1 MYYLLLQHRKMKKVK
16 KNQSIWQYLTQ
27 YRKESIASPLLK
39 MAEATF
45 ELLVP
50 LVVAKIVDEGIA
62 NSNKP
67 VIYGC
72 VGLMILFAVLGTAIA
87 ISAQYFAAK
96 AATGFAAN
104 LRSALFKKIQTF
116 SYEDIDDLGTGAL
129 LTRMNSDVNAVQSA
143 VNLFLRLFLRS
154 PFIVGGAIVMACVVD
169 PKTSL
174 LFLGVVAVLGII
186 VFIITKSS
194 LPIYKLVQEKLER
207 LTLTTKESMEGAK
220 VIRAFNC
227 EEQIENRFTSE
238 NQDVY
243 DALQSA
249 GKRQSF
255 MSPVTTVVINVGIV
269 LLLYVSGVKVNAGT
283 LTQGETIALLNYM
296 GQILVELVKLA
307 NLIVLLTKAGPCVTR
322 LTNVI
327 FREVDELDGTIE
339 NVSERVQEVE
349 NGDVLFSLKN
359 VGFTYAGSQE
369 ECLTDISFDIKK
381 GETIGIIGGTGSGKT
396 TLLEIMAGY
405 YKVTSGEVIFAGKNI
420 NEYKS
425 KAYRNLISMVPQKAV
440 LFSGTVESN
449 LKVADEFATEDRMNF
464 ALESSISKE
473 FVDEKGSLLAEVSAG
488 GKNFSGGQR
497 QRLTI
502 ARGLTKV
509 APVYM
514 LDDSFSALDMATER
528 SLAGKLDEMPDD
540 TTMFIVSQRA
550 SSLRY
555 ADKILVLEDGKMD
568 AFGTKDELLRTS
580 KVFKEIYETQYED
593 GGAS

>member
-1 MYYLLLQHRKMKKVK
+1 MQKAKKTP
-16 KNQSIWQYLTQ
+16 NIWQYLTQ

-72 VGLMILFAVLGTAIA
+72 VGLMILFAVLGTCIA
-87 ISAQYFAAK
+87 IFAQYFAAK

-104 LRSALFKKIQTF
+104 LRGALFRKIQTF
-116 SYEDIDDLGTGAL
+116 SYEDVDNLGTGAL
-129 LTRMNSDVNAVQSA
+129 LTRMNSDINAVQSA

-154 PFIVGGAIVMACVVD
+154 PFIVGGAIVMSCVVD

-174 LFLGVVAVLGII
+174 LFLGIVAVLGII
-186 VFIITKSS
+186 VFIITKTS

-220 VIRAFNC
+220 VIRAFSS
-227 EEQIENRFTSE
+227 EEQEEKRFISE
-238 NQDVY
+238 NGEVY
-243 DALQSA
+243 EASLKA

-255 MSPVTTVVINVGIV
+255 MSPVTTVVINIGIV
-269 LLLYVSGVKVNAGT
+269 LLLYVSGLKVNAGT

-322 LTNVI
+322 LNDVI
-327 FREVDELDGTIE
+327 FRAVDEKDGYIDDGVGYVNQIKDGE
-339 NVSERVQEVE
+339 I
-349 NGDVLFSLKN
+349 LFSLEN
-359 VGFTYAGSQE
+359 VGFTYAGSSE
-369 ECLTDISFDIKK
+369 ESLTNISFDIKK
-381 GETIGIIGGTGSGKT
+381 GETIGIIGGTGAGKT
-396 TLLEIMAGY
+396 TLLEVMAGY
-405 YKVTSGEVIFAGKNI
+405 YKVTSGEIKFAGKNI
-420 NEYKS
+420 NDFKSSSYK
-425 KAYRNLISMVPQKAV
+425 NLISMVPQKAA

-449 LKVADEFATEDRMNF
+449 LKVASQNATVDEMEFALD
-464 ALESSISKE
+464 SSMSSE
-473 FVDEKGSLLAEVSAG
+473 FVSAKGGLEAKVSAG
-488 GKNFSGGQR
+488 GKNFSGGQK

-502 ARGLTKV
+502 ARALTKI

-514 LDDSFSALDMATER
+514 LDDSFSALDMATEKK
-528 SLAGKLDEMPDD
+528 LAEKLNEIPSNP
-540 TTMFIVSQRA
+540 TMIIVSQRA

-555 ADKILVLEDGKMD
+555 ADRILVLEDGVVD
-568 AFGTKDELLRTS
+568 AFGTKEELLKTS
-580 KVFKEIYETQYED
+580 KVFKEIYETQYE

>member
-1 MYYLLLQHRKMKKVK
+1 MQKAKKTP
-16 KNQSIWQYLTQ
+16 NIWQYLTQ

-72 VGLMILFAVLGTAIA
+72 VGLMILFAVLGTCIA
-87 ISAQYFAAK
+87 IFAQYFAAK

-104 LRSALFKKIQTF
+104 LRGALFRKIQTF
-116 SYEDIDDLGTGAL
+116 SYEDVDNLGTGAL
-129 LTRMNSDVNAVQSA
+129 LTRMNSDINAVQSA

-154 PFIVGGAIVMACVVD
+154 PFIVGGAIVMSCVVD

-174 LFLGVVAVLGII
+174 LFLGIVAVLGII
-186 VFIITKSS
+186 VFIITKTS

-220 VIRAFNC
+220 VIRAFSS
-227 EEQIENRFTSE
+227 EEQEEKRFISE
-238 NQDVY
+238 NGEVY
-243 DALQSA
+243 EASLKA

-255 MSPVTTVVINVGIV
+255 MSPVTTVVINIGIV
-269 LLLYVSGVKVNAGT
+269 LLLYVSGLKVNAGT

-322 LTNVI
+322 LNDVI
-327 FREVDELDGTIE
+327 FRKVDEKDGYIDDGVGYVNQIKDGE
-339 NVSERVQEVE
+339 I
-349 NGDVLFSLKN
+349 LFSLEN
-359 VGFTYAGSQE
+359 VGFTYAGSSE
-369 ECLTDISFDIKK
+369 ESLTNISFDIKK
-381 GETIGIIGGTGSGKT
+381 GETIGIIGGTGAGKT
-396 TLLEIMAGY
+396 TLLEVMAGY
-405 YKVTSGEVIFAGKNI
+405 YKVTSGEIKLAGKNI
-420 NEYKS
+420 NDFKSSSYK
-425 KAYRNLISMVPQKAV
+425 NLISMVPQKAA

-449 LKVADEFATEDRMNF
+449 LKVASQNATVDEMEFALD
-464 ALESSISKE
+464 SSMSSE
-473 FVDEKGSLLAEVSAG
+473 FVSAKGGLEAKVSAG
-488 GKNFSGGQR
+488 GKNFSGGQK

-502 ARGLTKV
+502 ARALTKI

-514 LDDSFSALDMATER
+514 LDDSFSALDMATEKK
-528 SLAGKLDEMPDD
+528 LAEKLNEIPSNP
-540 TTMFIVSQRA
+540 TMILVSQRA

-555 ADKILVLEDGKMD
+555 ADRILVLEDGVVD
-568 AFGTKDELLRTS
+568 AFGTKEELLKTS
-580 KVFKEIYETQYED
+580 KVFKEIYETQYE

>member
-1 MYYLLLQHRKMKKVK
+1 MQKAKKTP
-16 KNQSIWQYLTQ
+16 NIWQYLTQ

-72 VGLMILFAVLGTAIA
+72 VGLMILFAVLGTGIA
-87 ISAQYFAAK
+87 IFAQYFAAK

-104 LRSALFKKIQTF
+104 LRGALFRKIQTF
-116 SYEDIDDLGTGAL
+116 SYEDVDNLGTGAL
-129 LTRMNSDVNAVQSA
+129 LTRMNSDINAVQSA

-154 PFIVGGAIVMACVVD
+154 PFIVGGAIVMSCVVD

-174 LFLGVVAVLGII
+174 LFLGIVAVLGII
-186 VFIITKSS
+186 VFIITKTS

-220 VIRAFNC
+220 VIRAFSS
-227 EEQIENRFTSE
+227 EEQEEKRFIFENGE
-238 NQDVY
+238 VY
-243 DALQSA
+243 EASLKA

-255 MSPVTTVVINVGIV
+255 MSPVTTVVINIGIV
-269 LLLYVSGVKVNAGT
+269 LLLYVSGLKVNAGT

-296 GQILVELVKLA
+296 GQILVELVKIA

-322 LTNVI
+322 LNDVI
-327 FREVDELDGTIE
+327 FRKVDEKDGYIDDGIGYVNQIKDGE
-339 NVSERVQEVE
+339 I
-349 NGDVLFSLKN
+349 LFSLEN
-359 VGFTYAGSQE
+359 VGFTYAGSSE
-369 ECLTDISFDIKK
+369 ESLTNISFDIKK
-381 GETIGIIGGTGSGKT
+381 GETIGIIGGTGAGKT
-396 TLLEIMAGY
+396 TLLEVMAGY
-405 YKVTSGEVIFAGKNI
+405 YKVTSGEIKFAGKNI
-420 NEYKS
+420 NDFKSSSYK
-425 KAYRNLISMVPQKAV
+425 NLISMVPQKAA

-449 LKVADEFATEDRMNF
+449 LKVASQNATVDEMEFALD
-464 ALESSISKE
+464 SSMSSE
-473 FVDEKGSLLAEVSAG
+473 FVSAKGGLEAKVSAG
-488 GKNFSGGQR
+488 GKNFSGGQK

-502 ARGLTKV
+502 ARALTKI

-514 LDDSFSALDMATER
+514 LDDSFSALDMATEKK
-528 SLAGKLDEMPDD
+528 LAEKLNEIPSNP
-540 TTMFIVSQRA
+540 TMIIVSQRA

-555 ADKILVLEDGKMD
+555 ADRILVLEDGVVD
-568 AFGTKDELLRTS
+568 AFGTKEELLKTS
-580 KVFKEIYETQYED
+580 KVFKEIYETQYE

>member
-1 MYYLLLQHRKMKKVK
+1 MQKAKKTP
-16 KNQSIWQYLTQ
+16 NIWQYLTQ

-72 VGLMILFAVLGTAIA
+72 VGLMILFAVLGTCIA
-87 ISAQYFAAK
+87 IFAQYFAAK

-104 LRSALFKKIQTF
+104 LRGALFRKIQTF
-116 SYEDIDDLGTGAL
+116 SYEDVDNLGTGAL
-129 LTRMNSDVNAVQSA
+129 LTRMNSDINAVQSA

-154 PFIVGGAIVMACVVD
+154 PFIVGGAIVMSCVVD

-174 LFLGVVAVLGII
+174 LFLGIVAVLGII
-186 VFIITKSS
+186 VFIITKTS

-220 VIRAFNC
+220 VIRAFSS
-227 EEQIENRFTSE
+227 EEQEEKRFISE
-238 NQDVY
+238 NGEVY
-243 DALQSA
+243 EASLKA

-255 MSPVTTVVINVGIV
+255 MSPVTTVVINIGIV
-269 LLLYVSGVKVNAGT
+269 LLLYVSGLKVNAGT

-322 LTNVI
+322 LNDVI
-327 FREVDELDGTIE
+327 FRAVDEKDGYIDDGVGYVNQIKDGE
-339 NVSERVQEVE
+339 I
-349 NGDVLFSLKN
+349 LFSLEN
-359 VGFTYAGSQE
+359 VGFTYAGSSE
-369 ECLTDISFDIKK
+369 ESLTNISFDIKK
-381 GETIGIIGGTGSGKT
+381 GETIGIIGGTGAGKT
-396 TLLEIMAGY
+396 TLLEVMAGY
-405 YKVTSGEVIFAGKNI
+405 YKVTSGEIKFAGKNI
-420 NEYKS
+420 NDFKSSSYK
-425 KAYRNLISMVPQKAV
+425 NLISMVPQKAA

-449 LKVADEFATEDRMNF
+449 LKVASQNATVDEMEFALD
-464 ALESSISKE
+464 SSMSSE
-473 FVDEKGSLLAEVSAG
+473 FVSAKGGLEAKVSAG
-488 GKNFSGGQR
+488 GKNFSGGQK

-502 ARGLTKV
+502 ARALTKI

-514 LDDSFSALDMATER
+514 LDDSFSALDMATEKK
-528 SLAGKLDEMPDD
+528 LAEKLNEIPSNP
-540 TTMFIVSQRA
+540 TMILVSQRA

-555 ADKILVLEDGKMD
+555 ADRILVLEDGVVD
-568 AFGTKDELLRTS
+568 AFGTKEELLKTS
-580 KVFKEIYETQYED
+580 KVFKEIYETQYE

>member
-1 MYYLLLQHRKMKKVK
+1 MQKAKKTP
-16 KNQSIWQYLTQ
+16 NIWQYLTQ

-62 NSNKP
+62 YGNKP
-67 VIYGC
+67 IIYGC
-72 VGLMILFAVLGTAIA
+72 VGLMILFAVLGTGIA
-87 ISAQYFAAK
+87 ITAQYCAAK
-96 AATGFAAN
+96 AANGFAAN
-104 LRSALFKKIQTF
+104 IRGALFRKIQTF
-116 SYEDIDDLGTGAL
+116 SYEDIDNLGTGAL
-129 LTRMNSDVNAVQSA
+129 LTRMNSDINAVQSA
-143 VNLFLRLFLRS
+143 TNLFLRLFLRS
-154 PFIVGGAIVMACVVD
+154 PFIVGGAIVMSCVVD

-186 VFIITKSS
+186 VFIITKCS
-194 LPIYKLVQEKLER
+194 LPLYKFVQEKLER

-220 VIRAFNC
+220 VIRAFSS
-227 EEQIENRFTSE
+227 EEQEEKRFTAE
-238 NQDVY
+238 NYEVY
-243 DALQSA
+243 DANLKA

-255 MSPVTTVVINVGIV
+255 MSPATTVVINIGIV

-322 LTNVI
+322 LNGVI
-327 FREVDELDGTIE
+327 FRDICDTDGDIE
-339 NVSERVQEVE
+339 DVQNYVNQIKDGE
-349 NGDVLFSLKN
+349 VLFSLEN
-359 VGFTYAGSQE
+359 VGFTYNGSSE
-369 ECLTDISFDIKK
+369 ESLSNISFDIKK

-396 TLLEIMAGY
+396 TLLDIMAGY
-405 YKVTSGEVIFAGKNI
+405 YKVTSGEIKFAGKNI
-420 NEYKS
+420 NEFKTI
-425 KAYRNLISMVPQKAV
+425 KYRDLISVVPQKAV
-440 LFSGTVESN
+440 LFSGSVESN
-449 LKVADEFATEDRMNF
+449 LKVADQNATEEQMSF
-464 ALESSISKE
+464 ALDSSMSSE
-473 FVDEKGSLLAEVSAG
+473 FVYQKEGLSTQVSAG

-502 ARGLTKV
+502 ARGLTKI

-514 LDDSFSALDMATER
+514 LDDSFSALDMATEKN
-528 SLAGKLDEMPDD
+528 LAEKLKEIPNNP
-540 TTMFIVSQRA
+540 TMLIVSQRA

-555 ADKILVLEDGKMD
+555 ADRILVLEDGEID
-568 AFGTKDELLRTS
+568 AFGTKDELLRSS
-580 KVFKEIYETQYED
+580 KVFKEIYETQYE

>member
-1 MYYLLLQHRKMKKVK
+1 MRKMQKAK
-16 KNQSIWQYLTQ
+16 KNPNIWKYLIQ

-62 NSNKP
+62 YGNKP
-67 VIYGC
+67 LIYGC
-72 VGLMILFAVLGTAIA
+72 VGLMILFAILGTVIA

-104 LRSALFKKIQTF
+104 LRSALFRKIQTF
-116 SYEDIDDLGTGAL
+116 TYTDIDNLGTGAL

-154 PFIVGGAIVMACVVD
+154 PFIVGGAIVMSCVVD
-169 PKTSL
+169 PKTTL
-174 LFLGVVAVLGII
+174 LFLAVVAVLGLI
-186 VFIITKSS
+186 VFVITKSS
-194 LPIYKLVQEKLER
+194 LPIYKVVQEKLER

-220 VIRAFNC
+220 VIRAFSREQQ
-227 EEQIENRFTSE
+227 EEERFVKENSK
-238 NQDVY
+238 VY
-243 DALQSA
+243 EQSLLA

-255 MSPVTTVVINVGIV
+255 MSPVTTVVINIGIV
-269 LLLYVSGVKVNAGT
+269 LLLYVSGIKVNAGS

-307 NLIVLLTKAGPCVTR
+307 NLIVLLTKAGPCVKR
-322 LTNVI
+322 LNEVI
-327 FREVDELDGTIE
+327 FREVDSADGDIEDVQSYVNHIQDGDTLIELE
-339 NVSERVQEVE
+339 
-349 NGDVLFSLKN
+349 N
-359 VGFTYAGSQE
+359 VGFTYDGASE
-369 ECLTDISFDIKK
+369 ESLSNISLDIKK

-396 TLLEIMAGY
+396 TLLEVIAGY
-405 YKVTSGEVIFAGKNI
+405 YKATGGEIKLAGKNI
-420 NEYKS
+420 NDFKS
-425 KAYRNLISMVPQKAV
+425 KSYRDLISIVPQRAA

-449 LKVADEFATEDRMNF
+449 LRVADENATEERMNY
-464 ALESSISKE
+464 ALKCSMSEE
-473 FVDEKGSLLAEVSAG
+473 FVEQKGGLMASVSAG

-502 ARGLTKV
+502 ARALSKT
-509 APVYM
+509 APVYI
-514 LDDSFSALDMATER
+514 LDDSFSALDMATEKN
-528 SLAGKLDEMPDD
+528 LAEQLKDVPDNP
-540 TTMFIVSQRA
+540 TIIIVSQRA

-555 ADKILVLEDGKMD
+555 ADRILVLEDGQID
-568 AFGTKDELLRTS
+568 SFGTKEELLATS
-580 KVFKEIYETQYED
+580 KVFREIYETQYEE

>member
-1 MYYLLLQHRKMKKVK
+1 MQKAKKTP
-16 KNQSIWQYLTQ
+16 NIWQYLTQ

-72 VGLMILFAVLGTAIA
+72 VGLMILFAVLGTGIA
-87 ISAQYFAAK
+87 IFAQYFAAK

-104 LRSALFKKIQTF
+104 LRGALFRKIQTF
-116 SYEDIDDLGTGAL
+116 SYEDVDNLGTGAL
-129 LTRMNSDVNAVQSA
+129 LTRMNSDINAVQSA

-154 PFIVGGAIVMACVVD
+154 PFIVGGAIVMSCVVD

-174 LFLGVVAVLGII
+174 LFLGIVAVLGII
-186 VFIITKSS
+186 VFIITKTS

-220 VIRAFNC
+220 VIRAFSS
-227 EEQIENRFTSE
+227 EEQEEKRFISE
-238 NQDVY
+238 NGEVY
-243 DALQSA
+243 EASLKA

-255 MSPVTTVVINVGIV
+255 MSPVTTVVINIGIV
-269 LLLYVSGVKVNAGT
+269 LLLYVSGLKVNAGT

-322 LTNVI
+322 LNDVI
-327 FREVDELDGTIE
+327 FRKVDEKDGYIDDGVGYVNQIKDGE
-339 NVSERVQEVE
+339 I
-349 NGDVLFSLKN
+349 LFSLEN
-359 VGFTYAGSQE
+359 VGFTYAGSSE
-369 ECLTDISFDIKK
+369 ESLTNISFDIKK
-381 GETIGIIGGTGSGKT
+381 GETIGIIGGTGAGKT
-396 TLLEIMAGY
+396 TLLEVMAGY
-405 YKVTSGEVIFAGKNI
+405 YKVTSGEIKFAGKNI
-420 NEYKS
+420 NDFKSSSYK
-425 KAYRNLISMVPQKAV
+425 NLISMVPQKAA

-449 LKVADEFATEDRMNF
+449 LKVASQNATVDEMEFALD
-464 ALESSISKE
+464 SSMSSE
-473 FVDEKGSLLAEVSAG
+473 FVSAKGGLEAKVSAG
-488 GKNFSGGQR
+488 GKNFSGGQK

-502 ARGLTKV
+502 ARALTKI

-514 LDDSFSALDMATER
+514 LDDSFSALDMATEKK
-528 SLAGKLDEMPDD
+528 LAEKLNEIPSNP
-540 TTMFIVSQRA
+540 TMILVSQRA

-555 ADKILVLEDGKMD
+555 ADRILVLEDGVVD
-568 AFGTKDELLRTS
+568 AFGTKEELLKTS
-580 KVFKEIYETQYED
+580 KVFKEIYETQYE

>member
-1 MYYLLLQHRKMKKVK
+1 MQKAKKTP
-16 KNQSIWQYLTQ
+16 NIWQYLTQ

-72 VGLMILFAVLGTAIA
+72 VGLMILFAVLGTGIA
-87 ISAQYFAAK
+87 IFAQYFAAK

-104 LRSALFKKIQTF
+104 LRGALFRKIQTF
-116 SYEDIDDLGTGAL
+116 SYEDVDNLGTGAL
-129 LTRMNSDVNAVQSA
+129 LTRMNSDINAVQSA

-154 PFIVGGAIVMACVVD
+154 PFIVGGAIVMSCVVD

-174 LFLGVVAVLGII
+174 LFLGIVAVLGII
-186 VFIITKSS
+186 VFIITKTS

-220 VIRAFNC
+220 VIRAFSS
-227 EEQIENRFTSE
+227 EEQEEKRFIFENGE
-238 NQDVY
+238 VY
-243 DALQSA
+243 EASLKA

-255 MSPVTTVVINVGIV
+255 MSPVTTVVINIGIV
-269 LLLYVSGVKVNAGT
+269 LLLYVSGLKVNAGT

-322 LTNVI
+322 LNDVI
-327 FREVDELDGTIE
+327 FRKVDEKDGYIDDGVGYVNQIKDGE
-339 NVSERVQEVE
+339 I
-349 NGDVLFSLKN
+349 LFSLEN
-359 VGFTYAGSQE
+359 VGFTYAGSSE
-369 ECLTDISFDIKK
+369 ESLTNISFDIKK
-381 GETIGIIGGTGSGKT
+381 GETIGIIGGTGAGKT
-396 TLLEIMAGY
+396 TLLEVMAGY
-405 YKVTSGEVIFAGKNI
+405 YKVTSGEIKFAGKNI
-420 NEYKS
+420 NDFKSSSYK
-425 KAYRNLISMVPQKAV
+425 NLISMVPQKAA

-449 LKVADEFATEDRMNF
+449 LKVASQNATVDEMEFALD
-464 ALESSISKE
+464 SSMSSE
-473 FVDEKGSLLAEVSAG
+473 FVSAKGGLEAKVSAG
-488 GKNFSGGQR
+488 GKNFSGGQK

-502 ARGLTKV
+502 ARALTKI

-514 LDDSFSALDMATER
+514 LDDSFSALDMATEKK
-528 SLAGKLDEMPDD
+528 LAEKLNEIPSNP
-540 TTMFIVSQRA
+540 TMILVSQRA

-555 ADKILVLEDGKMD
+555 ADRILVLEDGVVD
-568 AFGTKDELLRTS
+568 AFGTKEELLKTS
-580 KVFKEIYETQYED
+580 KVFKEIYETQYE

>member
-1 MYYLLLQHRKMKKVK
+1 MQKAKKTP
-16 KNQSIWQYLTQ
+16 NIWQYLTQ

-50 LVVAKIVDEGIA
+50 LVVAKIVDEGIV

-72 VGLMILFAVLGTAIA
+72 VGLMILFAVLGTCIA
-87 ISAQYFAAK
+87 IFAQYFAAK

-104 LRSALFKKIQTF
+104 LRGALFRKIQTF
-116 SYEDIDDLGTGAL
+116 SYEDVDNLGTGAL
-129 LTRMNSDVNAVQSA
+129 LTRMNSDINAVQSA

-154 PFIVGGAIVMACVVD
+154 PFIVGGAIVMSCVVD

-174 LFLGVVAVLGII
+174 LFLGIVAVLGII
-186 VFIITKSS
+186 VFIITKTS

-220 VIRAFNC
+220 VIRAFSS
-227 EEQIENRFTSE
+227 EEQEEKRFISE
-238 NQDVY
+238 NGEVY
-243 DALQSA
+243 EASLKA

-255 MSPVTTVVINVGIV
+255 MSPVTTVVINIGIV
-269 LLLYVSGVKVNAGT
+269 LLLYVSGLKVNAGT

-322 LTNVI
+322 LNDVI
-327 FREVDELDGTIE
+327 FRKVDEKDGYIDDGVGYVNQIKDGE
-339 NVSERVQEVE
+339 I
-349 NGDVLFSLKN
+349 LFSLEN
-359 VGFTYAGSQE
+359 VGFTYAGSSE
-369 ECLTDISFDIKK
+369 ESLSNISFDIKK
-381 GETIGIIGGTGSGKT
+381 GETIGIIGGTGAGKT
-396 TLLEIMAGY
+396 TLLEVMAGY
-405 YKVTSGEVIFAGKNI
+405 YKVTSGEIKFAGKNI
-420 NEYKS
+420 NDFKSSSYK
-425 KAYRNLISMVPQKAV
+425 NLISMVPQKAA

-449 LKVADEFATEDRMNF
+449 LKVASQNATVDEMEFALD
-464 ALESSISKE
+464 SSMSSE
-473 FVDEKGSLLAEVSAG
+473 FVSAKGGLEAKVSAG
-488 GKNFSGGQR
+488 GKNFSGGQK

-502 ARGLTKV
+502 ARALTKI

-514 LDDSFSALDMATER
+514 LDDSFSALDMATEKN
-528 SLAGKLDEMPDD
+528 LAEKLNEIPSNP
-540 TTMFIVSQRA
+540 TMILVSQRA

-555 ADKILVLEDGKMD
+555 ADRILVLEDGVVD
-568 AFGTKDELLRTS
+568 AFGTKEELLKTS
-580 KVFKEIYETQYED
+580 KVFKEIYETQYE

>member
-1 MYYLLLQHRKMKKVK
+1 MQKAKKTP
-16 KNQSIWQYLTQ
+16 NIWQYLTQ

-72 VGLMILFAVLGTAIA
+72 VGLMILFAVLGTGIA
-87 ISAQYFAAK
+87 IFAQYFAAK

-104 LRSALFKKIQTF
+104 LRGALFRKIQTF
-116 SYEDIDDLGTGAL
+116 SYEDVDNLGTGAL
-129 LTRMNSDVNAVQSA
+129 LTRMNSDINAVQSA

-154 PFIVGGAIVMACVVD
+154 PFIVGGAIVMSCVVD

-174 LFLGVVAVLGII
+174 LFLGIVAVLGII
-186 VFIITKSS
+186 VFIITKTS

-220 VIRAFNC
+220 VIRAFSS
-227 EEQIENRFTSE
+227 EEQEEKRFISE
-238 NQDVY
+238 NGEVY
-243 DALQSA
+243 EASLKA

-255 MSPVTTVVINVGIV
+255 MSPVTTVVINIGIV
-269 LLLYVSGVKVNAGT
+269 LLLYVSGLKVNAGT

-322 LTNVI
+322 LNDVI
-327 FREVDELDGTIE
+327 FRAVDEKDGYIDDGVGYVNQIKDGE
-339 NVSERVQEVE
+339 I
-349 NGDVLFSLKN
+349 LFSLEN
-359 VGFTYAGSQE
+359 VGFTYAGSSE
-369 ECLTDISFDIKK
+369 ESLTNISFDIKK
-381 GETIGIIGGTGSGKT
+381 GETIGIIGGTGAGKT
-396 TLLEIMAGY
+396 TLLEVMAGY
-405 YKVTSGEVIFAGKNI
+405 YKVTSGEIKFAGKNI
-420 NEYKS
+420 NDFKSSSYK
-425 KAYRNLISMVPQKAV
+425 NLISMVPQKAA

-449 LKVADEFATEDRMNF
+449 LKVASQNATVDEMEFALD
-464 ALESSISKE
+464 SSMSSE
-473 FVDEKGSLLAEVSAG
+473 FVSAKGGLEAKVSAG
-488 GKNFSGGQR
+488 GKNFSGGQK

-502 ARGLTKV
+502 ARALTKI

-514 LDDSFSALDMATER
+514 LDDSFSALDMATEKK
-528 SLAGKLDEMPDD
+528 LAEKLNEIPSNP
-540 TTMFIVSQRA
+540 TMILVSQRA

-555 ADKILVLEDGKMD
+555 ADRILVLEDGVVD
-568 AFGTKDELLRTS
+568 AFGTKEELLKTS
-580 KVFKEIYETQYED
+580 KVFKEIYETQYE

>member
-1 MYYLLLQHRKMKKVK
+1 MQKAKKTP
-16 KNQSIWQYLTQ
+16 NIWQYLTQ

-72 VGLMILFAVLGTAIA
+72 VGLMILFAVLGTCIA
-87 ISAQYFAAK
+87 IFAQYFAAK

-104 LRSALFKKIQTF
+104 LRGALFRKIQTF
-116 SYEDIDDLGTGAL
+116 SYEDVDNLGTGAL
-129 LTRMNSDVNAVQSA
+129 LTRMNSDINAVQSA

-154 PFIVGGAIVMACVVD
+154 PFIVGGAIVMSCVVD

-174 LFLGVVAVLGII
+174 LFLGIVAVLGII
-186 VFIITKSS
+186 VFIITKTS

-220 VIRAFNC
+220 VIRAFSS
-227 EEQIENRFTSE
+227 EEQEEKRFIFENGE
-238 NQDVY
+238 VY
-243 DALQSA
+243 EASLKA

-255 MSPVTTVVINVGIV
+255 MSPVTTVVINIGIV
-269 LLLYVSGVKVNAGT
+269 LLLYVSGLKVNAGT

-322 LTNVI
+322 LNDVI
-327 FREVDELDGTIE
+327 FRKVDEKDGYIDDGVGYVNQIKDGE
-339 NVSERVQEVE
+339 I
-349 NGDVLFSLKN
+349 LFSLEN
-359 VGFTYAGSQE
+359 VGFTYAGSSE
-369 ECLTDISFDIKK
+369 ESLTNISFDIKK
-381 GETIGIIGGTGSGKT
+381 GETIGIIGGTGAGKT
-396 TLLEIMAGY
+396 TLLEVMAGY
-405 YKVTSGEVIFAGKNI
+405 YKVTSGEIKFAGKNI
-420 NEYKS
+420 NDFKSSSYK
-425 KAYRNLISMVPQKAV
+425 NLISMVPQKAA

-449 LKVADEFATEDRMNF
+449 LKVASQNATVDEMEFALD
-464 ALESSISKE
+464 SSMSSE
-473 FVDEKGSLLAEVSAG
+473 FVSAKGGLEAKVSAG
-488 GKNFSGGQR
+488 GKNFSGGQK

-502 ARGLTKV
+502 ARALTKI

-514 LDDSFSALDMATER
+514 LDDSFSALDMATEKK
-528 SLAGKLDEMPDD
+528 LAEKLNEIPSNP
-540 TTMFIVSQRA
+540 TMILVSQRA

-555 ADKILVLEDGKMD
+555 ADRILVLEDGVVD
-568 AFGTKDELLRTS
+568 AFGTKEELLKTS
-580 KVFKEIYETQYED
+580 KVFKEIYETQYE